1 MIWIYLM
8 AHRQNVDNDVFN
20 QVHFWNF
27 SQSDCKRA
35 RENVSNV
42 DDPFKTTK
50 GSNIRTITDSLR
62 DIILIAWTARTNPA
76 RNRPL
81 PNFYDMV
88 VALFRSDKD
97 CIIKF
102 SGF

>member
-8 AHRQNVDNDVFN
+8 AHRENLDQDVFK

-27 SQSDCKRA
+27 SQSDCELA

-42 DDPFKTTK
+42 DDSYETTRK
-50 GSNIRTITDSLR
+50 IKESLR
-62 DIILIAWTARTNPA
+62 DIILIAWTARNNPA

-81 PNFYDMV
+81 PNFYDKV
-88 VALFRSDKD
+88 VA
-97 CIIKF
+97 
-102 SGF
+102 

>member
-8 AHRQNVDNDVFN
+8 AHRQNLDEGVFT

-42 DDPFKTTK
+42 DDRYETTTK
-50 GSNIRTITDSLR
+50 IKESIR

-76 RNRPL
+76 RNHPL

-88 VALFRSDKD
+88 VV
-97 CIIKF
+97 
-102 SGF
+102 